1 MQYLVQGNR
10 QQGEVLVRKLLP
22 EGTNVEDVH
31 LTAWQ
36 VAESVFALSV
46 LGAHEYFEWEMEL
59 LLQVSL
65 RWDSDPPNQLHPVT
79 THHVLY
85 AAVCIAVG

>member
-65 RWDSDPPNQLHPVT
+65 SWE
-79 THHVLY
+79 
-85 AAVCIAVG
+85 